1 MGEIQRGL
9 RVNKRQTL
17 SEERELGAEEESE
30 GMTGEKDERGVRG
43 QEAERREMLH
53 EGTLQARDRRGLV
66 QSSR

>member
-1 MGEIQRGL
+1 M
-9 RVNKRQTL
+9 NKRQTL
-17 SEERELGAEEESE
+17 SEEGEEV
-30 GMTGEKDERGVRG
+30 TGEKDERGVRG